1 MRTTCPSLKDCLHE
15 RCVWTSYGCIP
26 GPSSCHTQLGV
37 SDFDSIARC
46 FWYWRSG
53 DMKELHMTLVGVK
66 SISKNNSFP
75 ILVSVIHRDM
85 CWSFYDIDGTAI
97 CLKFPRVWISRLD
110 SMNWRNSPPKLAR
123 RVELLAWLSIVQAGA
138 IALHC
143 CIAFAM
149 SRERRPCILTPE
161 SILQDDEGVW
171 RIYLTQN
178 TLPFASL
185 CEGLK
190 SLPKDLYLHSNLI
203 ESCHLVKQ
211 LSRQFKVLQI
221 LYSGQLSP
229 VWACDSMS
237 MNHRVQKL
245 GPPKSHRLP
254 ADRAARFVK
263 GSIFYPFGASWE
275 NYTHI
280 TTCQWTKISVSYDF
294 FRSWL

>member
-1 MRTTCPSLKDCLHE
+1 MRTTCPSLRDCLHE

-66 SISKNNSFP
+66 SISKNNAFP
-75 ILVSVIHRDM
+75 ILVLVIHRDM
-85 CWSFYDIDGTAI
+85 CWSFYYDIDGTAI

-211 LSRQFKVLQI
+211 LSRPFKVMMQ
-221 LYSGQLSP
+221 GHQFHQ
-229 VWACDSMS
+229 DS
-237 MNHRVQKL
+237 L
-245 GPPKSHRLP
+245 TKS
-254 ADRAARFVK
+254 
-263 GSIFYPFGASWE
+263 
-275 NYTHI
+275 
-280 TTCQWTKISVSYDF
+280 
-294 FRSWL
+294 